1 MTKTEKVR
9 LQEEKDYYVV
19 SRLMFDNLFNRVE
32 GISFIPRPEFSSFD
46 MTLVYKHQGKKV
58 KEAVEIKARNKSPEL
73 MEKYPYSELKV
84 AKFERVMDCTKEYDK
99 VYYIQLVN
107 EQTAYLYNLREIDF
121 TQVKKENWNIKKVQ
135 FSSTSTVG
143 EEETYMIPYTMG
155 KRFDNINQYYK
166 DFYKLKGYANTE

>member
-1 MTKTEKVR
+1 MTKQEKIR

-19 SRLMFDNLFNRVE
+19 SRLMFDNLFDKVE
-32 GISFIPRPEFSSFD
+32 GVSFTPRPEFSSFD
-46 MTLVYKHQGKKV
+46 MTLAYKYNGKKV
-58 KEAVEIKARNKSPEL
+58 KHAVEIKARNKTSEL

-84 AKFERVMDCTKEYDK
+84 AKYERVMNSTKEYDK

-107 EQTAYLYNLREIDF
+107 EETAYLFNLRGIDF

-143 EEETYMIPYTMG
+143 EEQTYMIPYTMG
-155 KRFDNINQYYK
+155 KRFDNINKYYQ
-166 DFYKLKGYANTE
+166 DYYNLKGYANTQ

>member
-19 SRLMFDNLFNRVE
+19 SRLMFDNLFNKVE
-32 GISFIPRPEFSSFD
+32 CISFSQRPEFSSFD

-58 KEAVEIKARNKSPEL
+58 KEAVEIKARNKSSEL

-84 AKFERVMDCTKEYDK
+84 AKYERVMDCTEEYDK

-107 EQTAYLYNLREIDF
+107 EETAYLYNLREIDF
-121 TQVKKENWNIKKVQ
+121 TQVKRENWTIKKVQ
-135 FSSTSTVG
+135 FSTTSTVG
-143 EEETYMIPYTMG
+143 GEETYMIPYTMG

-166 DFYKLKGYANTE
+166 DFYNLKGYANTE

>member
-46 MTLVYKHQGKKV
+46 MTLAYKHQGKKV
-58 KEAVEIKARNKSPEL
+58 KEAVEIKARNKTSEL
-73 MEKYPYSELKV
+73 MEKYPCSELKV
-84 AKFERVMDCTKEYDK
+84 AKYERVMNCAKEYDK
-99 VYYIQLVN
+99 VYYIQLIN
-107 EQTAYLYNLREIDF
+107 EETAYLYNLREIDF
-121 TQVKKENWNIKKVQ
+121 TQVKRERWAIKKVQ
-135 FSSTSTVG
+135 FSSTSTIE

-155 KRFDNINQYYK
+155 KRFDGISQYYK
-166 DFYKLKGYANTE
+166 DFYNLKGYANAE

>member
-1 MTKTEKVR
+1 MTKNEKVR

-19 SRLMFDNLFNRVE
+19 SRLMFDNLFNKVE
-32 GISFIPRPEFSSFD
+32 GISFSQRPEFSSFD
-46 MTLVYKHQGKKV
+46 MTLVYKHKGHV
-58 KEAVEIKARNKSPEL
+58 KEAVEIKARNKSSEL
-73 MEKYPYSELKV
+73 LEKYPYSELKV
-84 AKFERVMDCTKEYDK
+84 AKYERVMNCTKEYDK

-135 FSSTSTVG
+135 FSSTSTIG

-155 KRFDNINQYYK
+155 KRFDGINQYYK
-166 DFYKLKGYANTE
+166 DFYKLKGNAYIE